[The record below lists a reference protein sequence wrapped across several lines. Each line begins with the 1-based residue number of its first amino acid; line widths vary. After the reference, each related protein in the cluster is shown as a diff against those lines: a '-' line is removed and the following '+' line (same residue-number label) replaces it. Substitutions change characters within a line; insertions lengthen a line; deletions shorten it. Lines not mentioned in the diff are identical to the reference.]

1 MVSAW
6 EHYHG
11 WVILLY
17 YIAGFM
23 GVILMAHPYL
33 LMLAF
38 LLLIINEWIFISDK
52 NGRVRSMIK
61 MLLFDLVF
69 SVFIV
74 VINALFNHRGPTLF
88 MSLYGMRITKEAIS
102 YGIRMALIFLVC
114 IRLFRQLSR
123 VMTDEKILGIMAGRL
138 PGLALVFSM
147 LLRLVPYT
155 RQKAI
160 RLRQIN
166 MTDDD
171 RGLRGFR
178 LRTGLYNRLFTMML
192 EDGIIRSISMND
204 RGYGVGKRR
213 SFYKRRMVFS
223 DFIMLLF
230 ISIFIAA
237 CIYIYINDLVYVR
250 YFPTMRIDGIA
261 WYIYIIWGAFYMIP
275 MLVVG
280 KNSAV
285 MRSRA

>member
-1 MVSAW
+1 MISAW

-11 WVILLY
+11 WVIFLY
-17 YIAGFM
+17 YIAGFA

-33 LMLAF
+33 LILTFM
-38 LLLIINEWIFISDK
+38 LLIISEWIFISDK
-52 NGRVRSMIK
+52 NGRLRSMIK
-61 MLLFDLVF
+61 MLLFDVIL

-74 VINALFNHRGPTLF
+74 AVNALFNHRGPTLF
-88 MSLYGMRITKEAIS
+88 MSLFGMRITKEAIS
-102 YGIRMALIFLVC
+102 YGIRMALLFIVC
-114 IRLFRQLSR
+114 IRLFRQFSS

-155 RQKAI
+155 KQRSI

-166 MTDDD
+166 MTDD
-171 RGLRGFR
+171 RGIHGLKMRA
-178 LRTGLYNRLFTMML
+178 GLYNCLFTMML

-213 SFYKRRMVFS
+213 SFYKRRMVLS
-223 DFIMLLF
+223 DVLMILF
-230 ISIFIAA
+230 ICIFIAV
-237 CIYIYINDLVYVR
+237 CVYIYINDLAYVR
-250 YFPTMRIDGIA
+250 YFPTMRIDGIS
-261 WYIYIIWGAFYMIP
+261 WYIYIIWGAFYIIP

-285 MRSRA
+285 MKSCA